1 MVIALE
7 ALLGALAPKVTL
19 LDNKAEVMIKVHFF
33 TLLNKE
39 SKDTLFSSHPV
50 EISW

>member
-19 LDNKAEVMIKVHFF
+19 LDNKVGVMVKVHFF
-33 TLLNKE
+33 TLLDKE
-39 SKDTLFSSHPV
+39 SKDTLFSSHLA
-50 EISW
+50 EIS